1 MCRGGP
7 WLKKGQVTSVQLYGC
22 TFSRKCTL
30 SLELF
35 WAVIRGVH
43 LCPDAAGAAVQSQG
57 YDLCQVSL

>member
-57 YDLCQVSL
+57 